1 MITVFSDKS
10 GYRYDRSCD
19 LSRKQYPLN
28 HAYYTQTYTH
38 IHIHSLHTDMY
49 MYVVSLFLRC
59 DRVIA
64 VA

>member
-10 GYRYDRSCD
+10 VYRYDRSCD

-28 HAYYTQTYTH
+28 HAYYTQTY

-49 MYVVSLFLRC
+49 MHEVSLFLRC